1 MRKKKIYMTTAN
13 TVDNGK
19 VVENL
24 GIVSSHLVAGTGFI
38 SDFVAGL
45 SDIFG
50 GRSGTY
56 KRQLESLYYDAMS
69 ELSDNAVRLGANALI
84 GVRIDMDNISGK
96 GMSMFMITALGTAVV
111 ADFDSEQISTELPTE
126 GISCEMIEGEVQ
138 KQLVLGELA
147 KEDTVI
153 STKSWEFI
161 LNNPSPE
168 FAPGLTKRYA
178 LLAASDRYTEEMYVI
193 FRKNF
198 ESYISLIDRDTS
210 IKSLFPLLHDSSS
223 YLFTR
228 VRNILD
234 DNNLLDIDSIRH
246 ILNDRTLGGS
256 VYCLLTLRKPAY
268 TSTDLTAMR
277 QLLEEIDNLPNVGTV
292 EVLKEGLF
300 KGREKYICRNGHKNS
315 PDREFCSDCGEN
327 IKGQT
332 EDDLKAIEEFRRK
345 CNALEKLL
353 EGE

>member
-111 ADFDSEQISTELPTE
+111 ADFDSEQISTDLTTA

-138 KQLVLGELA
+138 KQFVLGELA
-147 KEDTVI
+147 EDVFVI

-178 LLAASDRYTEEMYVI
+178 RLVGSDRYTEDVYAS
-193 FRKNF
+193 FRRNY
-198 ESYISLIDRDTS
+198 ESYISLIDREIA
-210 IKSLFPLLHDSSS
+210 IKFLYPLLIDLSPNV
-223 YLFTR
+223 FTH
-228 VRNILD
+228 VWTILD
-234 DNNLLDIDSIRH
+234 DNNLLDVDSIRY
-246 ILNDRTLGGS
+246 ILKDRTLGS
-256 VYCLLTLRKPAY
+256 AVYRLLTLRKPSY
-268 TSTDLTAMR
+268 TSTDLTAMK
-277 QLLEEIDNLPNVGTV
+277 QLLDEIDNLPNVGTV

-315 PDREFCSDCGEN
+315 PDREFCSECGEN

-332 EDDLKAIEEFRRK
+332 EDDIKAIEEFRRR

-353 EGE
+353 EAE